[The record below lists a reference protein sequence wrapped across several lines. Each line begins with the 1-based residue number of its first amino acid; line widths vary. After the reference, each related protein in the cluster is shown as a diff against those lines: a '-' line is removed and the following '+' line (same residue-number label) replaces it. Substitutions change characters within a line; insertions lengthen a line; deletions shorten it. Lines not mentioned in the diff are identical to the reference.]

1 MLSFSSILNN
11 IIKLRFAGI
20 RKIIISLDVDTI
32 LLLKNNVTSFTSI
45 VVYRYMYLT
54 LLLNFIVV
62 HRYLKDRPI
71 ASSFSPVTQR
81 SSSTQRSN
89 SGQRSRSRLRRH
101 QLATDLNFL
110 GFSSCLFFLDYILL
124 SYYVFIMPLFCLCFV
139 FTLVCC
145 HISTFCP
152 RILIF

>member
-1 MLSFSSILNN
+1 MQVSERSSLAWTLTPFYYLKITSLASQVLN
-11 IIKLRFAGI
+11 F
-20 RKIIISLDVDTI
+20 V
-32 LLLKNNVTSFTSI
+32 
-45 VVYRYMYLT
+45 VVYRYLT

-62 HRYLKDRPI
+62 YRYLKDRPI

-124 SYYVFIMPLFCLCFV
+124 SYYVSIMSLFCL
-139 FTLVCC
+139 FTCLLSHVSFLPTNI
-145 HISTFCP
+145 HFLGFSS
-152 RILIF
+152 